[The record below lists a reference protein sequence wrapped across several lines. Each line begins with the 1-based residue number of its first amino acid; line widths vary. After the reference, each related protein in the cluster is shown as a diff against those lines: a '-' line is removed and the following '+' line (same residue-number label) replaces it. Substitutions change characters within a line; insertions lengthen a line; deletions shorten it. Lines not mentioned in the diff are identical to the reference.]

1 MQITPK
7 WKVLEKKSLLWRFL
21 GMSTYIYS
29 HTTRKARDINGYK
42 SIIYI
47 SVSNLGLEKSTKLY
61 FTFQTLGRT
70 RL

>member
-1 MQITPK
+1 MGK
-7 WKVLEKKSLLWRFL
+7 KKSLLLKIF

-29 HTTRKARDINGYK
+29 QTTRKARDINGYK

-47 SVSNLGLEKSTKLY
+47 SISNLGLEKSTKLY

-70 RL
+70 RF